1 VKSVNVIA
9 VKKVAV
15 PVVKKKAAFVVQNVN
30 VLDAV
35 KAKNVNAVNKNQKNI
50 IKTLERIKLRV

>member
-1 VKSVNVIA
+1 MNVIA

-15 PVVKKKAAFVVQNVN
+15 PVVKKKTVFVVQNVN

-35 KAKNVNAVNKNQKNI
+35 KAKTVNTVNKN
-50 IKTLERIKLRV
+50 

>member
-1 VKSVNVIA
+1 MKSVNVIA

>member
-1 VKSVNVIA
+1 MKIVNVTA

-35 KAKNVNAVNKNQKNI
+35 KAKTVNTVNKN
-50 IKTLERIKLRV
+50 

>member
-1 VKSVNVIA
+1 MKSVNAIA
-9 VKKVAV
+9 VKKVAA

-35 KAKNVNAVNKNQKNI
+35 KAKNVNAVNKNHKNI
-50 IKTLERIKLRV
+50 IKT

>member
-1 VKSVNVIA
+1 MKSVNVIA

-35 KAKNVNAVNKNQKNI
+35 KAKTVNAVNKNQKNI
-50 IKTLERIKLRV
+50 IKT